1 MEHVVHN
8 FFIALRLV
16 AVGNK
21 KYYLWLA
28 ILAFFMFLGFSA
40 YIGQLD
46 RGLIVTAMRDQVSWG
61 LYISNFTFL
70 VGVAAAAVLLVVPAY
85 LYNFKPIKEIVLFG
99 EILAITAITMSILFI
114 TVDLGH
120 PERIWHILPAI
131 GTMNFPSSLLAWDVI
146 VLNGYL
152 AINVFVVFYVLY
164 KLSIGKEYK
173 MALVGPLVLL
183 SIPWAVGIHTVTA
196 FLYNG
201 LSSRPFWNASILA
214 PRFIASAFCSG
225 PALMLIIFQIIR
237 KESDVEIENSA
248 IFKIAELIAYAMG
261 INLFLLGAEV
271 FKEFYSGSIHSEPIK
286 YLYFGLR
293 GKTNL
298 VPWMW
303 AASIMNITGFFF
315 FLFPKTRE
323 NIVTLNIGCIF
334 VIMGVYIEK
343 GMGLII
349 PGFVPDTLGEIYEY
363 IPTMQEIIVTI
374 GIWATGA
381 MLFTLMV
388 KFAIPVY
395 TGKLRFMS
403 KAYKGRPGMAVRNIM
418 TRKII
423 TVKAEA
429 TIEEISKALVA
440 NRISGVPVVD
450 RENRVIG
457 MVTESDIIFKEIQHE
472 PTFVEKLGDLVLLK
486 EDLKSKRTHKAGN
499 TAEDIMTFPAIT
511 AYENET
517 IRELVDIITKKK
529 IKRIVIVDDEN
540 HPVGIVSKMDILKAL
555 EFGDKNAGF

>member
-1 MEHVVHN
+1 MKQVVNN

-16 AVGNK
+16 AVGNRR
-21 KYYLWLA
+21 YYIWLGT
-28 ILAFFMFLGFSA
+28 LAFFMIIGFSA
-40 YIGQLD
+40 YLGQLE
-46 RGLIVTAMRDQVSWG
+46 RGLITTAMRDQISWG

-85 LYNFKPIKEIVLFG
+85 LYHFKPIKEIVLFG
-99 EILAITAITMSILFI
+99 EILAISAITMCILFI
-114 TVDLGH
+114 IVDMGR
-120 PERIWHILPAI
+120 PERVWHILPVI
-131 GTMNFPSSLLAWDVI
+131 GAMNFPSSLLAWDVL

-173 MALVGPLVLL
+173 MSLVAPLVML
-183 SIPWAVGIHTVTA
+183 SIPWAIGIHTVTA

-237 KESDVEIENSA
+237 KMSDVEIENAA
-248 IFKIAELIAYAMG
+248 IFKIAELIVYAMG
-261 INLFLLGAEV
+261 LNLFLLGAEA
-271 FKEFYSGSIHSEPIK
+271 FKEFYSGSIHLAPIQ
-286 YLYFGLR
+286 YLYFGLH
-293 GKTNL
+293 GKTNF

-303 AASIMNITGFFF
+303 AATIMNITAFFL

-323 NIVTLNIGCIF
+323 NLVTLNIGCLFI
-334 VIMGVYIEK
+334 IAGVYIEK

-349 PGFVPDTLGEIYEY
+349 PGFVPDTLGEVYEY
-363 IPTMQEIIVTI
+363 IPTMQEILVTI

-395 TGKLRFMS
+395 TGKLRFTS
-403 KAYKGRPGMAVRNIM
+403 KTGRGRQGMAVSNIM
-418 TRKII
+418 TRKLI
-423 TVKAEA
+423 TVTADT
-429 TIEEISKALVA
+429 TIEDISKLIIA

-450 RENRVIG
+450 SDNRVVG
-457 MVTESDIIFKEIQHE
+457 MVTQSDIIFRQIHNE
-472 PTFVEKLGDLVLLK
+472 PTFVATTEDLVLLK
-486 EDLKSKRTHKAGN
+486 EGMKAEKRFGAGN
-499 TAEDIMTFPAIT
+499 TAKDIMTSPVIT
-511 AYENET
+511 AHENDS
-517 IRELVDIITKKK
+517 IREVVELITKEK
-529 IKRIVIVDDEN
+529 IKRVVIVDEEGRL
-540 HPVGIVSKMDILKAL
+540 VGIVSKMDIVRAL
-555 EFGDKNAGF
+555 GFEAKNVI